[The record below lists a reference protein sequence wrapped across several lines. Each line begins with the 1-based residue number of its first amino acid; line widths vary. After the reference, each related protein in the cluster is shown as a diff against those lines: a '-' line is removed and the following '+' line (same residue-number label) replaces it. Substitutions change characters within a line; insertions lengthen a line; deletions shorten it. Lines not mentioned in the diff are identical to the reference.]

1 MKYGEKSIFRV
12 RKEYLKTLTE
22 YQLNQEDVRVFKII
36 TENQVNIGILS
47 IIKLYIYIYIFT
59 FNLDENEDLIF
70 IVQYIDYENI
80 KKNPNEYTY

>member
-47 IIKLYIYIYIFT
+47 IIKLYIYIFT